1 MDWLL
6 IGIIA
11 VIVYALVAGYIKY
24 ANLWE
29 EHVTFYGPILALKT
43 DNVAF
48 FDYFRRHT
56 GFWRIY
62 GTLGAVL
69 VVVISIAMTVML
81 VLGVHNSMMNPPPP
95 EGIFE
100 PHNLFA
106 IPGVNDF
113 LPLTFAVLIG
123 LIVTLVV
130 HEFGHA
136 ILCRVENIRVQSM
149 GLLIAVI
156 PIGAFVEPDGEE
168 VEAASRSERIRMY
181 GAGITNN
188 IIVGLVC
195 FAAIVGL
202 MGMAVP
208 LSTPMI
214 QGVYADSP
222 ADMAGLSQNS
232 VIYAVN
238 GMTVESVTDVSD
250 ILKTTAPGDALSVTT
265 LKDSIFSDHTLI
277 LGEWPEGENDKPIGF
292 MGIQYYSMESGKNVF
307 NTLIKSPLGPIF
319 LLVLPINTVLAG
331 DSLNL
336 GILAFDVPYMNM
348 WDVPF
353 SGFWGVIQILF
364 WIFWF
369 NLLVGTFNALPF
381 IPLDGGY
388 IMQEGVG
395 RLFEKLGRSD
405 LTSFVVSLVS
415 ALMIS
420 VILLLLIIPYMF
432 G

>member
-123 LIVTLVV
+123 LFVTLVV

>member
-123 LIVTLVV
+123 LFVTLVV

-353 SGFWGVIQILF
+353 SGFWSVIQILF

-405 LTSFVVSLVS
+405 LKSFVVSLVS

>member
-1 MDWLL
+1 
-6 IGIIA
+6 
-11 VIVYALVAGYIKY
+11 
-24 ANLWE
+24 
-29 EHVTFYGPILALKT
+29 
-43 DNVAF
+43 
-48 FDYFRRHT
+48 
-56 GFWRIY
+56 
-62 GTLGAVL
+62 
-69 VVVISIAMTVML
+69 
-81 VLGVHNSMMNPPPP
+81 
-95 EGIFE
+95 
-100 PHNLFA
+100 
-106 IPGVNDF
+106 
-113 LPLTFAVLIG
+113 
-123 LIVTLVV
+123 
-130 HEFGHA
+130 
-136 ILCRVENIRVQSM
+136 
-149 GLLIAVI
+149 
-156 PIGAFVEPDGEE
+156 
-168 VEAASRSERIRMY
+168 MY

>member
-353 SGFWGVIQILF
+353 SGFWSVIQILF

-405 LTSFVVSLVS
+405 LKSFVVSLVS

>member
-24 ANLWE
+24 AHLWE
-29 EHVTFYGPILALKT
+29 DHVTFYGPILALKT
-43 DNVAF
+43 EKVAF
-48 FDYFRRHT
+48 FDYFRRQT
-56 GFWRIY
+56 GFWRVY

-81 VLGVHNSMMNPPPP
+81 VLGVHNSMINPPPP

-100 PHNLFA
+100 PHNLLA

-113 LPLTFAVLIG
+113 LPLSLAVLIG
-123 LIVTLVV
+123 LFVTLVV

-136 ILCRVENIRVQSM
+136 ILCRVEDIQVKSM
-149 GLLIAVI
+149 GLLVAVI
-156 PIGAFVEPDGEE
+156 PIGAFVEPDEE
-168 VEAASRSERIRMY
+168 GVNKASRSSRIRMY

-188 IIVGLVC
+188 IVVGLVC
-195 FAAIVGL
+195 FAAIVVL
-202 MGMAVP
+202 MGMAAP

-214 QGVYADSP
+214 QGVYVDSP
-222 ADMAGLSQNS
+222 AYQAGISPNS

-238 GMTVESVTDVSD
+238 GFTVESVTDVSD
-250 ILKTTAPGDALSVTT
+250 ILQTTAPGDDLAVTT
-265 LKDSIFSDHTLI
+265 LKDDVLSDYTLV
-277 LGEWPEGENDKPIGF
+277 LNEWPEGENAKPVGF
-292 MGIQYYSMESGKNVF
+292 MGIQYYSPESGKYLFDN
-307 NTLIKSPLGPIF
+307 LIKSPLGPIF

-331 DSLNL
+331 DGMNL
-336 GILAFDVPYMNM
+336 GILAFDVPYVDM

-353 SGFWGVIQILF
+353 SGFWGVVQIFF

-415 ALMIS
+415 SVMIS
-420 VILLLLIIPYMF
+420 VIILLLIIPYLL

>member
-11 VIVYALVAGYIKY
+11 VIVYALVAGCIKY

-113 LPLTFAVLIG
+113 LPLTFAVFIG
-123 LIVTLVV
+123 LFVTLVV

>member
-1 MDWLL
+1 
-6 IGIIA
+6 
-11 VIVYALVAGYIKY
+11 
-24 ANLWE
+24 
-29 EHVTFYGPILALKT
+29 VTFYGPILALKT

-123 LIVTLVV
+123 LFVTLVV